1 MVTDAPVKHF
11 LADIDGT
18 TFPDRQNGES
28 LPDGFYG
35 ALARLSRI
43 IERGNKGDLPPFG
56 FCTGR
61 ELTYV
66 QVITRALPLP
76 DGWSIIENG
85 LCLYNLA
92 TEERINHPLFTPETA
107 VAFRNIRDR
116 IGTVTHRFPDLEVYL
131 EKEVHVALERCNR
144 WINLAEYVAP
154 IEEMFFDF
162 REQMDVVC
170 SGHAIDILIKGINK
184 GSGLQELCKWSGI
197 SPEEILVIGDSPN
210 DIPAMRLA
218 GYVGCPSNADE
229 ECKEFV
235 RNKGGH
241 VSSFP
246 YVVGVVDIIRHYLP
260 SAGQA

>member
-92 TEERINHPLFTPETA
+92 TEERINHPLFTQKLRLPSE
-107 VAFRNIRDR
+107 IS
-116 IGTVTHRFPDLEVYL
+116 G
-131 EKEVHVALERCNR
+131 
-144 WINLAEYVAP
+144 
-154 IEEMFFDF
+154 IE
-162 REQMDVVC
+162 
-170 SGHAIDILIKGINK
+170 
-184 GSGLQELCKWSGI
+184 SGLL
-197 SPEEILVIGDSPN
+197 PT
-210 DIPAMRLA
+210 A
-218 GYVGCPSNADE
+218 
-229 ECKEFV
+229 
-235 RNKGGH
+235 
-241 VSSFP
+241 FP
-246 YVVGVVDIIRHYLP
+246 IWRYTSKKRCM
-260 SAGQA
+260 